1 MRGFCKHVISDIDD
15 MEQKLIDALQRDTI
29 AIIDRSEI
37 EPIKVRLNKLEA
49 SSLSPSRNNIQVE
62 PDSSN

>member
-1 MRGFCKHVISDIDD
+1 

-37 EPIKVRLNKLEA
+37 EPIKERLNKLEA

-62 PDSSN
+62 PDSSYKSPSTATKNWHLEH